1 MRRAP
6 KSKKTINRN
15 SIAMRAALSLLAL
28 STSGIVACS
37 ATVTSDAP
45 PIEIVSGTVP
55 ENPQSSAKAVQGAW
69 RTGCQYQGGMY
80 YVEHMTI
87 KDRDLTMAIDIYSN
101 SQCAGSP
108 SMTQTLTGNFDVLA
122 PSAALAG
129 AWEVDVT
136 VQQSGQPSQTTK
148 ALVLV
153 EGTTMYV
160 SNDSS
165 APVGQRPTQVDRTKP
180 YTRVGG

>member
-1 MRRAP
+1 MRRTP
-6 KSKKTINRN
+6 KSQKTINRN
-15 SIAMRAALSLLAL
+15 SIATRAALCLLAL
-28 STSGIVACS
+28 STSGLVACS

-55 ENPQSSAKAVQGAW
+55 ENPQSSAKAVQGSW
-69 RTGCQYQGGMY
+69 RTGCQSQGGMY
-80 YVEHMTI
+80 YVENMTI
-87 KDRDLTMAIDIYSN
+87 KERDVTMAIDIYSN

-108 SMTQTLTGNFDVLA
+108 SMTQNLTGNFDVLA
-122 PSAALAG
+122 PSALAG

-136 VQQSGQPSQTTK
+136 IHQSGQPSQTTK

-153 EGTTMYV
+153 EGTTMFV

-165 APVGQRPTQVDRTKP
+165 APAGQRPTQVDRTKP
-180 YTRVGG
+180 YIRVGG